1 MAPSFH
7 LLTWSEITVL
17 QSGQVFSLL
26 NHKEMHSSQNVCWNE
41 KNDNLELLSSSIYII
56 STIWF
61 LEIIIKH
68 TLIWFYVALCNSSLK
83 YYLIQ
88 NEISR
93 IMLYYLTDQQNRL
106 LKFSLANGTNI
117 IRFRALSLAGWHP
130 IVL

>member
-26 NHKEMHSSQNVCWNE
+26 NHREMHSSQNMCWNE

-56 STIWF
+56 CTVWF
-61 LEIIIKH
+61 LKRIIKH
-68 TLIWFYVALCNSSLK
+68 TLSFFLLSCVTVKYSLILKKWDYV
-83 YYLIQ
+83 
-88 NEISR
+88 
-93 IMLYYLTDQQNRL
+93 YYLTDQQNRL